1 MNPQKK
7 RTAGCYAQQPAIHRY
22 TNNNNRKPRRSRPF
36 VNKELVEK
44 HVFLEYEGLRV
55 VRADPLNLELQEF
68 REIVGRGRSAGS
80 RRKDWEFVG
89 YYGNL
94 RQALIGFLD
103 KLVSRPHPGPKD
115 VYSFGHR
122 LEKTI
127 EGFKDYLDDAL
138 PKAIEKF
145 QDVRVG

>member
-1 MNPQKK
+1 LNLQKK
-7 RTAGCYAQQPAIHRY
+7 GHRLLQQQPA
-22 TNNNNRKPRRSRPF
+22 TNINSKINRRKPTRSRSF
-36 VNKELVEK
+36 VNTNESVEK

-55 VRADPLNLELQEF
+55 VRADRLNLELQEF

-115 VYSFGHR
+115 VHSVGHR
-122 LEKTI
+122 LEKAI
-127 EGFKDYLDDAL
+127 EDFEDYLDEAL
-138 PKAIEKF
+138 EGAMEKF
-145 QDVRVG
+145 QDGKVG

>member
-1 MNPQKK
+1 MILQKK
-7 RTAGCYAQQPAIHRY
+7 DRRLLQPAIHI
-22 TNNNNRKPRRSRPF
+22 NPKNNRRKPTRSRYF
-36 VNKELVEK
+36 VNKDLVKK

-55 VRADPLNLELQEF
+55 VRADRLNLELQEF
-68 REIVGRGRSAGS
+68 REIVGRGRNAGS

-115 VYSFGHR
+115 VHSVGHR
-122 LEKTI
+122 LEKTF
-127 EGFKDYLDDAL
+127 EDFEDYLDDAL
-138 PKAIEKF
+138 PKAMEKF
-145 QDVRVG
+145 QDGRVET

>member
-7 RTAGCYAQQPAIHRY
+7 DRRLLKPATHWK
-22 TNNNNRKPRRSRPF
+22 TNNYNRKPRRSGSF

-55 VRADPLNLELQEF
+55 VRADRLNLELQEF
-68 REIVGRGRSAGS
+68 REIVGRGRNAGS

-103 KLVSRPHPGPKD
+103 KLVSKPHPGPKD
-115 VYSFGHR
+115 VLSVGHR
-122 LEKTI
+122 LEKAI
-127 EGFKDYLDDAL
+127 DDFEDYLDDAL
-138 PKAIEKF
+138 PKAIEKS
-145 QDVRVG
+145 QDVKAK